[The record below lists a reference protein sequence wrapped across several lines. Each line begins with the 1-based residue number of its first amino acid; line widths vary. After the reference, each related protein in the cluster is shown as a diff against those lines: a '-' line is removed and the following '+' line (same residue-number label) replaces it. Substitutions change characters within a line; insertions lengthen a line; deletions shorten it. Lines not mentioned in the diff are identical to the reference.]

1 MKTPQGVRKI
11 NENVLQEKR
20 ALILT
25 DENKDNYN
33 FTDLPDGTIYIDT
46 MNGNEYIKLKGQTDW
61 VARNVKNDNTIAIM
75 KDSMVV
81 NEVFTVKSID
91 TTNKTFVY
99 DTDSG
104 QQRTGKIDSEGHFVF
119 RLDKGTYLPGRNHL
133 SVKIDGVLERS
144 VAAGNLVELNDTQ
157 FYVTD
162 ILEIGHILEVEYIE
176 WIRIGNPYPRV
187 FITPDEPTSAEVGDI
202 WIDEN
207 ASLEDDGQGDV
218 DEPLNEASKISWSR
232 IINTPT
238 SLIGYGIKSPTY
250 TTVGHSHVWL
260 DITDRPSSLPANGGN
275 ADTVGGY
282 APGTSANNIAL
293 LDSTGYL
300 PANVLPPQFLSKSG
314 AVYIQEDTP
323 GIVSEK
329 SFWVCTKKSDP
340 HIEIYINN
348 AWLRLGK

>member
-46 MNGNEYIKLKGQTDW
+46 TSGNEYIKLKGQTDW

-91 TTNKTFVY
+91 TDNKTFVY
-99 DTDSG
+99 NTDSG
-104 QQRTGKIDSEGHFVF
+104 QQRTGKIDNEGHFIF
-119 RLDKGTYLPGRNHL
+119 QLDKGTYLPGRNHL

-144 VAAGNLVELNDTQ
+144 VSAGNLVELSEKR
-157 FYVTD
+157 FYVLDT
-162 ILEIGHILEVEYIE
+162 LEVGHILNVEYIE

-187 FITPDEPTSAEVGDI
+187 FITKDEPESAEIGDI
-202 WIDEN
+202 WIDED
-207 ASLEDDGQGDV
+207 ASLEDDGQGDT
-218 DEPLNEASKISWSR
+218 DEPLTESSKISWSR

-238 SLIGYGIKSPTY
+238 SLEGYGIKSPTY
-250 TTVGHSHVWL
+250 SIVGHSHVWL
-260 DITDRPSSLPANGGN
+260 DITDRPNSLPANGGN
-275 ADTVGGY
+275 ADTVGGH
-282 APGTSANNIAL
+282 APGTSAGNMAL
-293 LDSTGYL
+293 IDETGYL
-300 PANVLPPQFLSKSG
+300 PASLLQPQFLVKSG
-314 AVYIQEDTP
+314 AMYIQNDMP
-323 GIVSEK
+323 GIAAEK
-329 SFWVCTKKSDP
+329 SIWICTKSDDP
-340 HIEIYINN
+340 HIEIYINH